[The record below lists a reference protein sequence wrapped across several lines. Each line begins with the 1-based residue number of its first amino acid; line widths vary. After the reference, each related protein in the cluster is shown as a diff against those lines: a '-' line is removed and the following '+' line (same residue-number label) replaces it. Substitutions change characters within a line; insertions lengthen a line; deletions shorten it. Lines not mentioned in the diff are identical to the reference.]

1 MRVALLSDGWNHTLV
16 IRRCLLTA
24 GHGLAYCETVH
35 KLVSTL
41 ESDDFDA
48 VVLSHDALDSSGLE
62 RLNEIR
68 GRYGLTIPVIMVT
81 PHQSES
87 YVVRALDEGADDY
100 LVSPVRPR
108 EFLARLEA
116 ITRRT
121 WHTNTLPRPIQT
133 GRLQVN
139 LATRRVLMDGVPVHL
154 TTKDFD
160 LAVLFLQNVGRL
172 ISRARILQTVWGTR
186 KSAKSRTLDTHISR
200 VRTRLELN
208 ESSGWRFS
216 AVYRR
221 GYRLER
227 VDESTA
233 RDPDP
238 QDDRA
243 LQA

>member
-1 MRVALLSDGWNHTLV
+1 
-16 IRRCLLTA
+16 
-24 GHGLAYCETVH
+24 
-35 KLVSTL
+35 
-41 ESDDFDA
+41 
-48 VVLSHDALDSSGLE
+48 
-62 RLNEIR
+62 
-68 GRYGLTIPVIMVT
+68 
-81 PHQSES
+81 
-87 YVVRALDEGADDY
+87 
-100 LVSPVRPR
+100 
-108 EFLARLEA
+108 
-116 ITRRT
+116 
-121 WHTNTLPRPIQT
+121 
-133 GRLQVN
+133 
-139 LATRRVLMDGVPVHL
+139 MDGVPVHL